1 VERERTEQTNTN
13 EAVRLW
19 LDCSKDH
26 LRKLRDQV
34 VSMYD
39 TLLPHKPPDQLYLIF
54 PFFREIGPT
63 GWKKSL
69 KAEILFRIDGC
80 CRNSSARPQK
90 ASNRNKSGILSSNWQ
105 VGF

>member
-1 VERERTEQTNTN
+1 MERERTEQTNTN

-54 PFFREIGPT
+54 SLLPGNRANWMEKEF
-63 GWKKSL
+63 KSRDSL
-69 KAEILFRIDGC
+69 
-80 CRNSSARPQK
+80 
-90 ASNRNKSGILSSNWQ
+90 
-105 VGF
+105 